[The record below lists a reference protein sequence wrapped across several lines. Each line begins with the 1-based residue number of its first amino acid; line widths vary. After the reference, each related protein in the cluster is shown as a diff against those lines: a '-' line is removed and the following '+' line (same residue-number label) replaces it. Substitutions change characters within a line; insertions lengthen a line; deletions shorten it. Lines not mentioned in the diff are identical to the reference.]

1 LEGTPAG
8 VSQSSSRASA
18 HAHGEHQF
26 KDGGI
31 EMSNARVQNRSLSLA
46 AAVSLTLLTSQINA
60 QERQQTEEIIVT
72 GSYIKRDTFDAP
84 SPTEVIDSTT
94 IAESGAP
101 TIGNFIRDLTFTQN
115 TDVVANVLGTQDGQQ
130 DSNSANFNIRG
141 LGVGSTL
148 TLFDGRRIVDPGSVG
163 SVVPELAMQRFE
175 VVLDGGAALYGTD
188 AVAGVVNIIP
198 VKKFNGF
205 KTRAYYNQDED
216 NTFHQPKYSLL
227 AGTTF
232 FEALDVVVAADYSKK
247 TALYRAERPEYLRID
262 NDSSN
267 SGNPGTYTRLVNGV
281 PGTLYRDPACGTFNQ
296 GWEDHG
302 MQGSFPS
309 GTRSATSA
317 TTCFFEY
324 GQYQDYARPAED
336 TNVYLSAVYA
346 ITDKIDLEFQ
356 ANGDWR
362 TSTLITSPSTA
373 LTANN
378 TKLTVPVNN
387 PGNESG
393 SVLRIGGTGGSGWR
407 PFTHYGTLPSYLDH
421 RGANSTDY
429 DYTTDRYKLGLT
441 YDFGD
446 TSWSGETWV
455 STQTTRTRING
466 YAPLMS
472 RMQAALNGQGG
483 PNGNEFWNPFGN
495 SDPRAGVVTNPTTG
509 AVISTG
515 YNPSRANSQQLID
528 WLWVPDVNDSEREEL
543 RFVESIVTGELFDLP
558 SGALSMAFGLQV
570 RELERTERDGPAAAR
585 RDDYNTDIFL
595 VPNGTSV
602 TYNEV
607 RAAFAEFSVPI
618 LDNLT
623 MQIAGRHEEFVDLD
637 LKATSPKVAV
647 RYEPFNSLAFRA
659 SYGEGFLAPTPNQVL
674 VESSPS
680 CAEVFTGTDPFH
692 GTSIAGSSSC
702 INGNPTLHPEESEIY
717 NIGLSWEVIA
727 DLEFS
732 LDFQH
737 IEYTDRILQL
747 TATDLLNRDFANFV
761 AANSANFAT
770 PGTYNRNAAGD
781 AALRDAWFSSGMD
794 SQITRGTLTNGIFPL
809 VSVTRT
815 FENLSSNEVDV
826 FDAKVKYSFD
836 VGDFGYFSTQLSST
850 YYSKY
855 EYTGFD
861 KKTADAVGLQ
871 NGQTNLAP
879 PLPQWKHNFR
889 TAWTLGNHNAAM
901 AAKYSDGVK
910 FDNAVTP
917 GVTPPDRIS
926 SYTTFDV
933 RYGYTFDDVFSIG
946 KLDVAIGSSNVTD
959 AKPDRLPIIGGLE
972 TRLGDPF
979 GRQYYAELNFSFE

>member
-1 LEGTPAG
+1 LA
-8 VSQSSSRASA
+8 
-18 HAHGEHQF
+18 
-26 KDGGI
+26 
-31 EMSNARVQNRSLSLA
+31 LA
-46 AAVSLTLLTSQINA
+46 AAISLTLLASQSSA
-60 QERQQTEEIIVT
+60 QEANSQREEIVVT

-84 SPTEVIDSTT
+84 SPTEVIDAGT

-141 LGVGSTL
+141 LGTGSTL

-198 VKKFNGF
+198 VKKFTGF
-205 KTRAYYNQDED
+205 KTRAYYSQDEH
-216 NTFHQPKYSLL
+216 NTFHQPKYSVL

-232 FEALDVVVAADYSKK
+232 FDALDFVVAADYSKK

-262 NDSSN
+262 NDSSV
-267 SGNPGTYTRLVNGV
+267 SGNPGTYTRMVNGA
-281 PGTLYRDPACGTFNQ
+281 PAGLYRDPACGTFNT
-296 GWEDHG
+296 GFEDHG

-309 GTRSATSA
+309 GTTAGA
-317 TTCFFEY
+317 TTCYFEY

-336 TNVYLSAVYA
+336 LNTYLSAVYA
-346 ITDKIDLEFQ
+346 INDKVNIEFQ

-378 TKLTVPVNN
+378 TKLFVPANN
-387 PGNESG
+387 PGNETG
-393 SVLRIGGTGGSGWR
+393 GVLRIGGTGGSGWR
-407 PFTHYGTLPSYLDH
+407 PFTHYGTLPSYLDS

-429 DYTTDRYKLGLT
+429 DYETDRYKLGLT
-441 YDFGD
+441 YEFGD
-446 TSWSGETWV
+446 SSWSGETWV

-472 RMQAALNGQGG
+472 RMQRALNGLGG
-483 PNGNEFWNPFGN
+483 PNCTGATAGANGCEFWNPFGN
-495 SDPRAGVVTNPTTG
+495 SDPRAGVVTNPANG

-515 YNPSRANSQQLID
+515 YNAARANSQELVD
-528 WLWVPDVNDSEREEL
+528 WLWVPDTNDSLREEL
-543 RFVESIVTGELFDLP
+543 RFIESIATGELFDLP
-558 SGALSMAFGLQV
+558 AGALSMAIGAQV
-570 RELERTERDGPAAAR
+570 RELERTERDGPAATA

-602 TYNEV
+602 TENQV
-607 RAAFAEFSVPI
+607 RAVFAEFSIPI
-618 LDNLT
+618 VNQVT
-623 MQIAGRHEEFVDLD
+623 MQLAVRHEDFVDLD

-647 RYEPFNSLAFRA
+647 RYEPFDFLAFRA
-659 SYGEGFLAPTPNQVL
+659 SYGEGFLAPTPDQML
-674 VESSPS
+674 VENSPS
-680 CAEVFTGTDPFH
+680 CAEVFTGTDPFY
-692 GTSIAGSSSC
+692 GASIAGSTSC
-702 INGNPTLHPEESEIY
+702 INGNPELQPEESKIY
-717 NIGLSWEVIA
+717 NIGFSLEPID

-761 AANSANFAT
+761 AANGGSFAV
-770 PGTYNRNAAGD
+770 PGTYNRNVLND
-781 AALRDAWFSSGMD
+781 QLVRDAWFATSMD
-794 SQITRGTLTNGIFPL
+794 PNIARGVNGTNFPL
-809 VSVTRT
+809 SSVTRSY
-815 FENLSSNEVDV
+815 ENLSSNELDV

-850 YYSKY
+850 YYAKY

-861 KKTADAVGLQ
+861 KKTTDAVGLQ

-879 PLPQWKHNFR
+879 PLPAWKHNLR
-889 TAWTLGNHNAAM
+889 AAWALGGHNAAIG
-901 AAKYSDGVK
+901 AKYSDGVK
-910 FDNAVTP
+910 FDNAVST
-917 GVTPPDRIS
+917 GAVPPSRIS

-933 RYGYTFDDVFSIG
+933 RYGYTFENMSFG
-946 KLDVAIGSSNVTD
+946 KLDFALGSSNVTN

-979 GRQYYAELNFSFE
+979 GRQYYAEVNLSFE

>member
-1 LEGTPAG
+1 M
-8 VSQSSSRASA
+8 
-18 HAHGEHQF
+18 
-26 KDGGI
+26 K
-31 EMSNARVQNRSLSLA
+31 NARIENRSLSLA
-46 AAVSLTLLTSQINA
+46 AAISLALLTSQANA
-60 QERQQTEEIIVT
+60 QQADGGREEVIVT

-84 SPTEVIDSTT
+84 SPTEVIDSTV

-198 VKKFNGF
+198 VKKFNGV
-205 KTRAYYNQDED
+205 KTRAYYNQDER
-216 NTFHQPKYSLL
+216 NTFHQPKYSIL

-232 FEALDVVVAADYSKK
+232 FDALDIVVAADYSKK
-247 TALYRAERPEYLRID
+247 TALYRAERPEYLRVD

-267 SGNPGTYTRLVNGV
+267 SGNPGTYTRLTAG
-281 PGTLYRDPACGTFNQ
+281 PGPGAGAGTLYRDESCGTFNT

-309 GTRSATSA
+309 GIRSGA

-336 TNVYLSAVYA
+336 KNVYLSAVYA
-346 ITDKIDLEFQ
+346 ITDKINLEFQ
-356 ANGDWR
+356 GNADWR

-378 TKLTVPVNN
+378 TKLTVPIDN
-387 PGNESG
+387 PGNTSG
-393 SVLRIGGTGGSGWR
+393 SALRIGGTGGSGWR

-441 YDFGD
+441 YEFGES
-446 TSWSGETWV
+446 SWSGETWV

-466 YAPLMS
+466 VAPLMS

-483 PNGNEFWNPFGN
+483 PNGNEYWNPFGS
-495 SDPRAGVVTNPTTG
+495 SDPRSPLYTPA
-509 AVISTG
+509 
-515 YNPSRANSQQLID
+515 RANSQALID

-543 RFVESIVTGELFDLP
+543 RFIESIVTGELFDLP
-558 SGALSMAFGLQV
+558 AGSLAMAVGAQV

-585 RDDYNTDIFL
+585 RDDYNSDIFL
-595 VPNGTSV
+595 VPNGTTV
-602 TYNEV
+602 TENQV
-607 RAAFAEFSVPI
+607 RAVFAELSIPI
-618 LDNLT
+618 VDQVT
-623 MQIAGRHEEFVDLD
+623 MQVAARHEDFVDLD

-647 RYEPFNSLAFRA
+647 RYEPFNWLAFRA

-674 VESSPS
+674 IESSPS
-680 CAEVFTGTDPFH
+680 CAEVFTGTDPFN
-692 GTSIAGSSSC
+692 GVSIAGSTSC
-702 INGNPTLHPEESEIY
+702 INGNPDLEPEESEIY
-717 NIGLSWEVIA
+717 NIGFSWEIMD

-732 LDFQH
+732 MDFQH

-761 AANSANFAT
+761 AANSSGFAT
-770 PGTYNRNAAGD
+770 PGTYNRNSAQD
-781 AALRDAWFSSGMD
+781 RALRDAWFATNMD
-794 SQITRGTLTNGIFPL
+794 SQITRGPLTNGIFPL

-836 VGDFGYFSTQLSST
+836 VGAFGYFSTQLSST

-855 EYTGFD
+855 EYTGFSGV
-861 KKTADAVGLQ
+861 TVDAVGLQ

-879 PLPQWKHNFR
+879 PLPQWKHNLR
-889 TAWTLGNHNAAM
+889 AAWALGGHNAAI
-901 AAKYSDGVK
+901 AAKFSDGVK
-910 FDNAVTP
+910 FDATVSP
-917 GVTPPDRIS
+917 GATPPDRIS

-933 RYGYTFDDVFSIG
+933 RYGYSFDNLAFG
-946 KLDVAIGSSNVTD
+946 KLDFALGSSNVTN

-979 GRQYYAELNFSFE
+979 GRQYYAELNLSFE

>member
-1 LEGTPAG
+1 
-8 VSQSSSRASA
+8 
-18 HAHGEHQF
+18 
-26 KDGGI
+26 
-31 EMSNARVQNRSLSLA
+31 M
-46 AAVSLTLLTSQINA
+46 TLMAFQANA
-60 QERQQTEEIIVT
+60 QDKTEEIVVT

-84 SPTEVIDSTT
+84 SPTEVIDSTA

-198 VKKFNGF
+198 VKKFSGF
-205 KTRAYYNQDED
+205 KARAYYNQDED
-216 NTFHQPKYSLL
+216 NDFHQPKYSIL

-232 FEALDVVVAADYSKK
+232 FDSLDVVFAADYSKK
-247 TALYRAERPEYLRID
+247 SALYRAERPEYLRID
-262 NDSSN
+262 NDSST
-267 SGNPGTYTRLVNGV
+267 SGNPGQYTRLTAATGGAANAV
-281 PGTLYRDPACGTFNQ
+281 YRDPACGTFNQ

-309 GTRSATSA
+309 GTRSGT

-336 TNVYLSAVYA
+336 TNVYLSAVYSL
-346 ITDKIDLEFQ
+346 TDKVNLEFQ

-378 TKLTVPVNN
+378 TKLTVPINN

-393 SVLRIGGTGGSGWR
+393 SVLRIGGAGGTGWR

-429 DYTTDRYKLGLT
+429 DYETDRYKLGLT

-446 TSWSGETWV
+446 STWSGETWV

-472 RMQAALNGQGG
+472 RMQKALNGEGG
-483 PNGNEFWNPFGN
+483 PNGNQFWNPFGN
-495 SDPRAGVVTNPTTG
+495 SDPRAPVVTG
-509 AVISTG
+509 ANGAIVSTG
-515 YNPSRANSQQLID
+515 YNASRANSQELID
-528 WLWVPDVNDSEREEL
+528 WLWVNDTNDSEREEL
-543 RFVESIVTGELFDLP
+543 RFVESIVTGELFNMP
-558 SGALSMAFGLQV
+558 AGAVSMAFGLQV
-570 RELERTERDGPAAAR
+570 RELERTERDGPAAAL

-595 VPNGTSV
+595 VPNGTTV
-602 TYNEV
+602 TDNQV
-607 RAAFAEFSVPI
+607 RAVFAEFSIPI
-618 LDNLT
+618 IDKVT
-623 MQIAGRHEEFVDLD
+623 MQLAGRHEEFVDLD
-637 LKATSPKVAV
+637 LKATSPKIAV
-647 RYEPFNSLAFRA
+647 RYEAFDWLAFRA
-659 SYGEGFLAPTPNQVL
+659 SFGEGFLAPTPNQVI

-680 CAEVFTGTDPFH
+680 CAEVFTGNDPFYPAVA
-692 GTSIAGSSSC
+692 GTPITSVSIAGSTSC
-702 INGNPTLHPEESEIY
+702 LNGNPDLQPEDSKIY
-717 NIGLSWEVIA
+717 NVGLSWEVID

-747 TATDLLNRDFANFV
+747 TATDLLNRDFARFV

-770 PGTYNRNAAGD
+770 PGTYSRVADEALRNA
-781 AALRDAWFSSGMD
+781 WFGSGMD
-794 SQITRGTLTNGIFPL
+794 PMIERNGLQPNNVNTLK
-809 VSVTRT
+809 SVTRT

-826 FDAKVKYSFD
+826 FDAKLKYSFD

-850 YYSKY
+850 FYSKY
-855 EYTGFD
+855 EYTDFRG
-861 KKTADAVGLQ
+861 TTVDAVGLQ

-889 TAWTLGNHNAAM
+889 AAWVLGNHNAAM

-910 FDNAVTP
+910 FDNAVSQGATA
-917 GVTPPDRIS
+917 PDRIS
-926 SYTTFDV
+926 SYATFDV
-933 RYGYTFDDVFSIG
+933 RYGYTFDNLFGNKVD
-946 KLDVAIGSSNVTD
+946 LAIGSSNVTN

-979 GRQYYAELNFSFE
+979 GRQYYAEMNISFE